1 MKGSLKGSFEGLW
14 KILAKSLR
22 ILKDPWKEL
31 CEDPYAG
38 IFVISL
44 YLQRSWKDPWKDLLR
59 VFERSLLNP
68 WGSWRILE
76 KNFARILM
84 RIFVISFEDLY
95 QILEDLN
102 KRFCLQRS
110 LRIFY
115 RSFKDLLKILVLKD
129 LWQVFVNPWR
139 SSKLLWGFSPRLN
152 RSTV

>member
-1 MKGSLKGSFEGLW
+1 M
-14 KILAKSLR
+14 R
-22 ILKDPWKEL
+22 ILKDRQK
-31 CEDPYAG
+31 DPAK
-38 IFVISL
+38 ILTRIL
-44 YLQRSWKDPWKDLLR
+44 ARSWKSLKRSSKDPWKDLLR
-59 VFERSLLNP
+59 VFERSLVNP

-139 SSKLLWGFSPRLN
+139 SSKILWGFSPGLNMLFVVCFSNNMIMLLIRL
-152 RSTV
+152 